1 LPPLFDNRAGQ
12 YYVYGH
18 QPKPDQMTEKRA
30 NESESAARIAFRRA
44 VKSLVTWGED
54 ISRVFPHADVEFF
67 PDAGSKG
74 KTQRAALRV
83 MFTRAVS
90 GDAQKK
96 DAAYAGFWV
105 TAEANSW
112 RDEIMYEIRPYR
124 GPGDNFGKSHRSN
137 TLPRWFGFALP
148 HTFWSLHDFPLH
160 DEWEGFRSGIEFSR
174 DGRVPQEW
182 RSDLHI
188 LYYNGYRRGIFEDP
202 VKVLESLPLRP
213 GLIPE

>member
-1 LPPLFDNRAGQ
+1 
-12 YYVYGH
+12 
-18 QPKPDQMTEKRA
+18 MTEKRA
-30 NESESAARIAFRRA
+30 NQPESAARIAFRRA
-44 VKSLVTWGED
+44 VKSLATWGGD
-54 ISRVFPHADVEFF
+54 IGYTFPHADVTFF
-67 PDAGSKG
+67 PDAGSRG
-74 KTQRAALRV
+74 NTQRAALRV

-90 GDAQKK
+90 GEAQKK

-112 RDEIMYEIRPYR
+112 RDEVMYEIRPYR
-124 GPGDNFGKSHRSN
+124 GPDDNFGKSHRSN

-148 HTFWSLHDFPLH
+148 HTFWSLHDLPLW
-160 DEWEGFRSGIEFSR
+160 DEREGFRSGIEFSR

-202 VKVLESLPLRP
+202 VKVLESLPPRP